1 MVAYFPSLSDSL
13 RAWAQAQ
20 SVFFIASAPTHGK
33 HVNVSP
39 KGYTDGTFKILGPNL
54 CAYVDRTGSGNETIS
69 HIYENGRATLML
81 CSFGSQPRIMRLF
94 CRGRVI
100 EWDNPEFQP
109 FLSDTMKLDKV
120 DAARAIIVL
129 DIFKVQTSCGY
140 AVPRIRQ
147 ALHANTAN
155 NTDADPKCS
164 WPTDEINDDNDASFL
179 DARLAK
185 EKADIGVAG
194 FEERPTLKFFN
205 SKREREG
212 TAHDYQNEMNTSSL
226 DGLPGLRAARRDTG
240 ENLLIGD
247 VLSRVRGM
255 FSAPTATI
263 AIGTCSLLLNFTFL
277 VLVYWGRLV
286 PAAAA

>member
-1 MVAYFPSLSDSL
+1 MVAYFPSLSDGL

-20 SVFFIASAPTHGK
+20 PVFFIASAPRHGK
-33 HVNVSP
+33 HINVSP

-54 CAYVDRTGSGNETIS
+54 CAYVDRTGSGNESIS
-69 HIYENGRATLML
+69 HIYENGRATLMF

-100 EWDNPEFQP
+100 EWDSPEFGS

-140 AVPRIRQ
+140 AVPRIRR
-147 ALHANTAN
+147 ALGNLE
-155 NTDADPKCS
+155 
-164 WPTDEINDDNDASFL
+164 DEHDSPAEDGTVDESSLND
-179 DARLAK
+179 RLRK

-240 ENLLIGD
+240 ENLPIADALNIIRGVFVGQKAGIVFGFLLA
-247 VLSRVRGM
+247 VL
-255 FSAPTATI
+255 
-263 AIGTCSLLLNFTFL
+263 LQFL
-277 VLVYWGRLV
+277 VTVFMYSRAETGGGSFMFLHIPR
-286 PAAAA
+286 

>member
-20 SVFFIASAPTHGK
+20 TVFFIASAPTHGK

-69 HIYENGRATLML
+69 HIYENGRATLMF

-100 EWDNPEFQP
+100 EWDSLEFQP
-109 FLSDTMKLDKV
+109 FLSDTMKLEKV

-129 DIFKVQTSCGY
+129 DIIKVQTSCGY

-147 ALHANTAN
+147 TALDNSAVGAV
-155 NTDADPKCS
+155 APQCS
-164 WPTDEINDDNDASFL
+164 SLSENLSPLEE
-179 DARLAK
+179 RLAK
-185 EKADIGVAG
+185 EKNDIGVAA

-240 ENLLIGD
+240 ENLLVGD
-247 VLSRVRGM
+247 RICLQSTRYMGKGSVM
-255 FSAPTATI
+255 FV
-263 AIGTCSLLLNFTFL
+263 C
-277 VLVYWGRLV
+277 
-286 PAAAA
+286 